1 MATVTAYI
9 RKPTSKKT
17 KKVNVRFR
25 VSDGATQLYYRSK
38 IEIEPDLWDSQNQ
51 GIKSRVPYDSTKK
64 TEFENAVS
72 DRKKLIRSIYDANPG
87 LDSKA
92 LGLKVDQELHP
103 EKYKIDGESLSY
115 FEIFD
120 EFLNQHNVSEGRKAH
135 FRVLKRS
142 LQRYELYK
150 RLKLNIDTVSKKQLG
165 DIKKFLSD
173 EPKVYKERPEIYK
186 LIPESKKPRPRG
198 HNYLV
203 SMMKLYRTFCLWMV
217 KPSIGITKNNPF
229 EDYSIDSERYGTPI
243 YITIQERNDL
253 YHIDLSEKQ
262 SLEIQRDIFVFHCL
276 VGCRVGDLFSLKKNN
291 VIDGAIEYVARK
303 TKDERPVTV
312 RVPLNTIAKEILDK
326 YKDAA
331 GDKLLPFIA
340 EQNYNLAIKDIF
352 KIAGLTRIVTVLNTI
367 TREEEKK
374 PLNEVA
380 SSHMARRTFIGNLY
394 KKVKDPNLIGSLS
407 GHKEGSRAFARY
419 RDIDEDMKQDLVK
432 LLEE

>member
-38 IEIEPDLWDSQNQ
+38 IEIEPDVWDPQKQ
-51 GIKSRVPYDSTKK
+51 EIKSRVPYDSEKRV
-64 TEFENAVS
+64 EFDNAVS

-87 LDSKA
+87 LNSKT
-92 LGLKVDQELHP
+92 LNLKINEKLHP
-103 EKYKIDGESLSY
+103 EKYKLDKRALTY

-150 RLKLNIDTVSKKQLG
+150 RVKLDVDTICKDQLS
-165 DIKKFLSD
+165 DIKNFLRD
-173 EPKVYKERPEIYK
+173 EPKVYEERPEIYK
-186 LIPESKKPRPRG
+186 MVPESKKPRPRG
-198 HNYLV
+198 YNYLV
-203 SMMKLYRTFCLWMV
+203 SMMKLYRTFCLWLI
-217 KPSIGITKNNPF
+217 KPSIKLTQNNPF
-229 EDYSIDSERYGTPI
+229 EDYSIDAERYGTPI
-243 YITIQERNDL
+243 YITIKERNHL
-253 YHIDLSEKQ
+253 YKFDLSARPG
-262 SLEIQRDIFVFHCL
+262 LAIQRDIFVFHCL
-276 VGCRVGDLFSLKKNN
+276 VGCRVGDLFSLKKNS

-303 TKDERPVTV
+303 TKGERPDTI
-312 RVPLNTIAKEILDK
+312 RVPLNTIALEILEK
-326 YKDAA
+326 YKNTE
-331 GDKLLPFIA
+331 GDKLLPFIS
-340 EQNYNLAIKDIF
+340 EQNYNLDIKEMF
-352 KIAGLTRIVTVLNTI
+352 EIAGLTRIVTVLNTH
-367 TREEEKK
+367 TREEEKL
-374 PLNEVA
+374 PLNKVA

-394 KKVKDPNLIGSLS
+394 KKVKDPNLIGSMS

-432 LLEE
+432 LLE